1 MPSLRIGRRSCRRRL
16 ASAASSSEP
25 PTSVGLAHRPVGACR
40 RRLVKHDQTTTTQ
53 RQIYISC
60 SLRRHR
66 SRDAR
71 VDAGTV
77 ESLCIPHLP
86 ARTGPLRRVLTG
98 RQVQPPREIRPADFA
113 DEVGV
118 AADHELV
125 AGAGQPDVEAFAGAF
140 ECRLLVDDEHDGAAL
155 EPLEAEDVAVEDLLG
170 IPEAVPVGGAAGG
183 LAFLLFGMAGAGRQ
197 QRDVFGAPPSS
208 RSSSTSSSPASMA
221 SSRAQ
226 ATNFTA
232 GPRRRGSASGGRRAA
247 GTRWRSGGCCA
258 DCGRGPAGRAAPAA
272 SRAG

>member
-98 RQVQPPREIRPADFA
+98 RQVQPVGEIGPADLA

-118 AADHELV
+118 AAHDELV
-125 AGAGQPDVEAFAGAF
+125 AGTGQSDVEAFAGAF
-140 ECRLLVDDEHDGAAL
+140 ER
-155 EPLEAEDVAVEDLLG
+155 
-170 IPEAVPVGGAAGG
+170 
-183 LAFLLFGMAGAGRQ
+183 
-197 QRDVFGAPPSS
+197 
-208 RSSSTSSSPASMA
+208 
-221 SSRAQ
+221 
-226 ATNFTA
+226 
-232 GPRRRGSASGGRRAA
+232 
-247 GTRWRSGGCCA
+247 
-258 DCGRGPAGRAAPAA
+258 
-272 SRAG
+272 